1 MKIKV
6 KLDETEQKRLN
17 TVKCMKEKCEK
28 ALKNYFVLN
37 FKTENENEIAKE
49 KLVHFITNQP
59 THVCFSKS

>member
-37 FKTENENEIAKE
+37 FKTENEIAKG

-59 THVCFSKS
+59 TLVCFSKS